1 MSASRPSLQGSR
13 PTSSTNL
20 NRNENVAGSPR
31 ATASG
36 WAASFLVR
44 DRDQPE
50 DAPPT
55 ARLRL
60 LLVDPAARGMG
71 LGLALVREVTAYARN
86 AGYRKIVLWTNSVL
100 DSARRIYEQEGYQL
114 IREKPYTAFGKDLVS
129 QDWQLDLL

>member
-1 MSASRPSLQGSR
+1 
-13 PTSSTNL
+13 
-20 NRNENVAGSPR
+20 
-31 ATASG
+31 
-36 WAASFLVR
+36 
-44 DRDQPE
+44 
-50 DAPPT
+50 
-55 ARLRL
+55 
-60 LLVDPAARGMG
+60 MG